1 MIKYYIQ
8 RIKEEISPQGLKT
21 IITMWILF
29 SIGIASCEYAYA
41 DNEIYITQSGEG
53 TKLFIE
59 QEGKDNKVDFSMQH
73 QGNEVK
79 IIQHGHNN
87 KVSYGHWGSLSSGD
101 IDGTFNNLDFAQ
113 ICGRGSLCKESHI
126 GLHIYGDDNNVR
138 WGQGYILSSLNDTT
152 FAWDGSEG
160 GGHDVTIDIH
170 GDNNN
175 LAGSQRN
182 SSAGIYSEHQ
192 ATFYLYS
199 DNNNVFWRQN
209 TDGVKT
215 VNLYTYNDGNNVT
228 GYQSGYATHT
238 ANISLTGSSPTT
250 LNLSQQGNSAQS
262 YSLSQN
268 CQTMGGCSISVAQQ

>member
-1 MIKYYIQ
+1 MIKFL
-8 RIKEEISPQGLKT
+8 KENTSPQGIKT

-29 SIGIASCEYAYA
+29 AIGIAGCEYAYA

-87 KVSYGHWGSLSSGD
+87 KVSYGHWGRLSSGD

-152 FAWDGSEG
+152 FAWDGREG

-170 GDNNN
+170 G
-175 LAGSQRN
+175 
-182 SSAGIYSEHQ
+182 
-192 ATFYLYS
+192 

-228 GYQSGYATHT
+228 GYQSGYATHN

>member
-1 MIKYYIQ
+1 MIKFL
-8 RIKEEISPQGLKT
+8 RENTSPQGIKT
-21 IITMWILF
+21 IVTMWILF
-29 SIGIASCEYAYA
+29 AFAIGGCEYVYA
-41 DNEIYITQSGEG
+41 DNEVYITQSGEG

-87 KVSYGHWGSLSSGD
+87 KIAYGHWGSLTSGD
-101 IDGTFNNLDFAQ
+101 IDGTFNSLDFAQ
-113 ICGRGSLCKESHI
+113 ICGRGSSCKESDI
-126 GLHIYGDDNNVR
+126 GLHIYGDNNSIR
-138 WGQGYILSSLNDTT
+138 WGQGYILSSPTST
-152 FAWDGSEG
+152 WSWDGSEG
-160 GGHDVTIDIH
+160 GGHHLTLDIH

-175 LAGSQRN
+175 VAGSQRN

-192 ATFYLYS
+192 ADIYLYS
-199 DNNNVFWRQN
+199 NNNSVFWRQN
-209 TDGVKT
+209 TDGVKD
-215 VNLYTYNDGNNVT
+215 VNLYTYNDGNNIT

-250 LNLSQQGNSAQS
+250 LNLTQEGNSAQS

-268 CQTMGGCSISVAQQ
+268 CQTMGGCSISVTQQ